1 MIMVDRLVDC
11 SDGDSTTN
19 FAIRED
25 NIFVEDGVFT
35 LSGIL
40 ENIAQTAAARIGYL
54 CKYVYFKPVCIG
66 FIGAVKSLKV
76 YDYPRIGQTIETKI
90 DIINS
95 AFNIDQIVAVVKCED
110 KILAEGEMKI
120 SLTDMEI

>member
-1 MIMVDRLVDC
+1 MIMVDQLVDC
-11 SDGDSTTN
+11 DEKSSYTKLL
-19 FAIRED
+19 IRND
-25 NIFVEDGVFT
+25 NIFVEEGVLT
-35 LSGIL
+35 MSGIL

-76 YDYPRIGQTIETKI
+76 NDFPKVGETIETKI
-90 DIINS
+90 EIINS
-95 AFNIDQIVAVVKCED
+95 AFNIDQIVAIVQVEN